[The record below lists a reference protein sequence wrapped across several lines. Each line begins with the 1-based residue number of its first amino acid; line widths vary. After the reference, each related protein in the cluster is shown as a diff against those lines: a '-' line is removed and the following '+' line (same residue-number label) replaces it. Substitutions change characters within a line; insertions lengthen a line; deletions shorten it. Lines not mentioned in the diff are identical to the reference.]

1 MNVPELTASATPPTL
16 DVENLSVTYAR
27 SRIKAVNGVDL
38 HLSSGRLGIVGESG
52 SGKSTV
58 GRALMR
64 LLPPSAKAD
73 AERMRFEGE
82 DLLSLGE
89 RGYRKLRGK
98 RMSLIMQ
105 DPRYS
110 LNPVRSIGDQVAE
123 AAGLHLGLRGKAA
136 REAAAAML
144 ERVRIRNVRTVMDL
158 YPHQISGGMG
168 QRVMIAMMLIARP
181 RLVIADEP
189 TSALDV
195 SVRAEVLELLDELVR
210 EQNSSLILI
219 SHDIRMV
226 ASFCDEVAVMYKG
239 RVVETIHDLAQAEHP
254 YTRGLLSAL
263 PDPARP
269 VRRLAVPDRKRLDQL
284 EAQS

>member
-1 MNVPELTASATPPTL
+1 MTVRDTSESVPTL
-16 DVENLSVTYAR
+16 RVQGLSVRYGRGAL
-27 SRIKAVNGVDL
+27 KAVNGVDL
-38 HLSSGRLGIVGESG
+38 TLSAGRLGIVGESG

-64 LLPPSAKAD
+64 LLPPSATVEAD
-73 AERMRFEGE
+73 LMELEGR
-82 DLLSLGE
+82 DLRKLNE
-89 RGYRKLRGK
+89 RGFRKLRGK
-98 RMSLIMQ
+98 DMALIMQ

-123 AAGLHLGLRGKAA
+123 AANLHLGLKGRAA
-136 REAAAAML
+136 RNAAAEML
-144 ERVRIRNVRTVMDL
+144 ERVRIRNVASAMEL

-210 EQNSSLILI
+210 EQGSSLILI

-226 ASFCDEVAVMYKG
+226 AAFCDEVAVMYKG
-239 RVVETIHDLAQAEHP
+239 RVVETIQDLSQAQHI
-254 YTRGLLSAL
+254 YTQGLLSAL
-263 PDPARP
+263 PDPSNP
-269 VRRLAVPDRKRLDQL
+269 VQRLHVPDRKRLEQL
-284 EAQS
+284 EEAQS